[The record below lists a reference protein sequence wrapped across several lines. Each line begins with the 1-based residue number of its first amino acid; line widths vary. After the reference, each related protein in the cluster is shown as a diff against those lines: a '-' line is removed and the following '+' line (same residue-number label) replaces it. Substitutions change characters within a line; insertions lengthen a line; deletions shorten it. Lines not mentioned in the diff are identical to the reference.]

1 MNTKCTIIGKTYLPT
16 GSHVIFNATIEC
28 RNGEGLQG
36 ITFYANNEYNVGDTA
51 YVRPYLRKKDNKWI
65 YLLTKNN
72 PIERSN
78 KE

>member
-16 GSHVIFNATIEC
+16 GSHVIYNATIDC

-36 ITFYANNEYNVGDTA
+36 ITFYANNEYNVGDIA

-72 PIERSN
+72 PNERSI